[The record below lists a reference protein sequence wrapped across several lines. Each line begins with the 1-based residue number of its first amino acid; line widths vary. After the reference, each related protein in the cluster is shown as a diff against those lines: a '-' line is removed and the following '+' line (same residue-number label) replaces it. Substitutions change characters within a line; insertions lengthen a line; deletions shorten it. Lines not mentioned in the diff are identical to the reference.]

1 MTITQD
7 VNDAIVKMVYEDLAG
22 GFEGELEFGPINIVE
37 EIDEYGDPYLH
48 ILIVFDG
55 DQSKLDSKWTVG
67 LIPRLLPQLVDL
79 GIKIIP
85 SRSFFSKEDWET
97 YRRKSRQRNPFGAL
111 ARKLANA
118 PTPDWSLTPEQIE
131 EGIAIAEAGL
141 DEDVKTWPSY

>member
-7 VNDAIVKMVYEDLAG
+7 VNDAIVKMVHEDLAG
-22 GFEGELEFGPINIVE
+22 RVEGELEFGPINIVE

-97 YRRKSRQRNPFGAL
+97 YRRKSRH
-111 ARKLANA
+111 
-118 PTPDWSLTPEQIE
+118 WSQLT
-131 EGIAIAEAGL
+131 
-141 DEDVKTWPSY
+141 